1 MKAFFQRFMVTIKGF
16 IIGSSMAVPGVSGGT
31 MAIVLGIYDKL
42 LSAINGIRKNFKES
56 AWFLIKFGIGSAVGL
71 VALYEVIGRL
81 LEIFPIPV
89 SCLFFG
95 AVIGGIPTLLQ
106 KIKPQKVTVPFCITS
121 LLWAVL
127 GVAIVLGV
135 ANILDILKFFGLI
148 AQDVTSLAATTGAI
162 TLTNVLLW
170 IVTGLVI
177 SIALVLPGI
186 STSHMLVILGI
197 TSILSMPLPALA
209 IIGISLLVG
218 IFAITKPLEW
228 AMNRFTH
235 ATYCVIIGFVVG
247 SLGDIFAEY
256 IIPGFGSLGSVWWH
270 WALTLLVSAALFV
283 GGLVGLL
290 NLAKFSED

>member
-1 MKAFFQRFMVTIKGF
+1 MKAFFKRFMVTIKGF

-42 LSAINGIRKNFKES
+42 LAAINGLRKNFKEN
-56 AWFLIKFGIGSAVGL
+56 AGFLIKFGIGSAIGL

-81 LEIFPIPV
+81 LDIFPIPV

-95 AVIGGIPTLLQ
+95 AVIGGIPTLLK
-106 KIKPQKVTVPFCITS
+106 KIKPEKVTASFCFTS
-121 LLWAVL
+121 LLWGVF

-135 ANILDILKFFGLI
+135 ANILDILKLLGVI
-148 AQDVTSLAATTGAI
+148 GADVTSLVATTGSI
-162 TLTNVLLW
+162 TLANVLLW
-170 IVTGLVI
+170 IVTGLVV
-177 SIALVLPGI
+177 SIALILPGI
-186 STSHMLVILGI
+186 STSHMLIILGI

-228 AMNRFTH
+228 AMNRFTRP
-235 ATYCVIIGFVVG
+235 TYCVIIGFVIG

-256 IIPGFGSLGSVWWH
+256 IIPGFAALGSVWWH
-270 WALTLLVSAALFV
+270 WVLTLLVSAVLFV
-283 GGLVGLL
+283 GGLLGLL
-290 NLAKFSED
+290 YLAKFSDD

>member
-1 MKAFFQRFMVTIKGF
+1 MVTIKGF

-42 LSAINGIRKNFKES
+42 LAAINGLRKNFKEN
-56 AWFLIKFGIGSAVGL
+56 AGFLIKFGIGSAIGL

-81 LEIFPIPV
+81 LDIFPIPV

-95 AVIGGIPTLLQ
+95 AVIGGIPTLLK
-106 KIKPQKVTVPFCITS
+106 KIKPEKVTASFCFTS
-121 LLWAVL
+121 LLWGVL

-135 ANILDILKFFGLI
+135 ANILDILKLLGVI
-148 AQDVTSLAATTGAI
+148 GADVTSLVATTGSI
-162 TLTNVLLW
+162 TLANVLLW

-177 SIALVLPGI
+177 SIALILPGI
-186 STSHMLVILGI
+186 STSHMLIILGI

-228 AMNRFTH
+228 AMNRFTRP
-235 ATYCVIIGFVVG
+235 TYCVIIGFVIG

-256 IIPGFGSLGSVWWH
+256 IIPGFAALGSVWWH
-270 WALTLLVSAALFV
+270 WVLTLLASAVLFV
-283 GGLVGLL
+283 GGLLGLL
-290 NLAKFSED
+290 YLAKFSDD